1 MIVVNGNNILKGEVD
16 VSGSKN
22 SVLPIMA
29 AVLAVD
35 GTSIIENVP
44 ELDDVKNLC
53 KILEF
58 MGCSVEFNNHTLAIC
73 NTVTNFFPPKDLVNS
88 LRASFIICGPVLAKY
103 KKIKIYL
110 PGGCKIGARPID
122 LHLKGFQKLGAQIYE
137 GEGYIELKCDCLTGS
152 KICLDFPSVGTTE
165 NLLIASCLA
174 KGKTEIINA
183 ATEPEVTDLAK
194 FLVKCGANI
203 NGIGTNEL
211 EIIGVEKLN
220 PCKYTIIPDRIE
232 AGTFMLAAAATGGS
246 VKINGVDTDSL
257 TSITSKLKEM
267 GADINEYNNSL
278 TIDCKKQLNCVNI
291 KTMPHPGFPTDM
303 QSQFCSLMCNCVGTG
318 VITETIFE
326 NRFMYINELL
336 RMHAQITLEGRNAI
350 IKGKCNLIGCDVY
363 ASDLRAGA
371 ALVIASLCAKGKTN
385 IFKSSYINRGYENF
399 VNKLKCLGADIY
411 FDNSID

>member
-1 MIVVNGNNILKGEVD
+1 MIVVNGNCTLNGEVD

-22 SVLPIMA
+22 AVLPIMA
-29 AVLAVD
+29 ATLAVD
-35 GTSIIENVP
+35 GTTVIENVP
-44 ELDDVKNLC
+44 KLDDVKNLC
-53 KILEF
+53 SIFEF
-58 MGCSVEFNNHTLAIC
+58 MGCDIKYENHKLYIC
-73 NTVTNFFPPKDLVNS
+73 SSINNFFPPKELVNR

-103 KKIKIYL
+103 KKIRISM

-122 LHLKGFQKLGAQIYE
+122 LHLKGFEKLGAQIYE
-137 GEGYIELKCDCLTGS
+137 GEGYIELKCDRLTGS
-152 KICLDFPSVGTTE
+152 KICLDFPSVGATE

-174 KGKTEIINA
+174 EGKTEIINA

-194 FLVKCGANI
+194 FLVKCGAHI

-211 EIIGVEKLN
+211 EIVGVEKLKS
-220 PCKYTIIPDRIE
+220 CKYSIIPDRIE
-232 AGTFMLAAAATGGS
+232 AGTFMLAAAVTGGS
-246 VKINGVDTDSL
+246 IRINSVDTDSL

-267 GADINEYNNSL
+267 GADINEYSNSL
-278 TIDCKKQLNCVNI
+278 KIDCNRQLNCVNI

-303 QSQFCSLMCNCVGTG
+303 QSQFCSLMCNCSGTG
-318 VITETIFE
+318 IITETVFE

-350 IKGKCNLIGCDVY
+350 IKGSSKLIGCDVY

-399 VNKLKCLGADIY
+399 VEKLKCLGADIY